1 MLKALNHPGRLIPVA
16 FFVVLTIG
24 TALLCLPA
32 ARSGPDQPVNV
43 LTAAFTAV
51 SATCITG
58 LAVVDTATYWTPFGQ
73 GVILAM
79 IQVGGF
85 GIMTLATLVAMLVSG
100 RLGLQHSLVAKTESH
115 ALTLGDVRGIVKTV
129 GVTMVGLELVIAAL
143 LTWRFATAYDSS
155 FDTAVWHGS
164 FHAVSAFNN
173 AGFALYSDNLIPFNH
188 DPYVLVPI
196 FVAII
201 AGGLGFPVF
210 YELRRRW
217 RTPRNWSVHTRV
229 TLIGY
234 VGLLLAGTV
243 AFGASEWDNEGTLA
257 PMDPSAKLL
266 NTVAGGIMP
275 RTAGFNTIDYAKAH
289 QETWAVDDVMM
300 FIGGGSA
307 GTSGGIKVG
316 TFVLLAFVLWAEV
329 RGERDVVVGK
339 RSVPV
344 AAQREAVT
352 VALFAVGVVAL
363 GTMGLLAV
371 TDYGLDRV
379 LFEATSAFGTTGLS
393 TGITPTLPAL
403 GQLILMVLMYLGRVG
418 TITTASALALNSRHR
433 HYQFPEERP
442 IIG

>member
-1 MLKALNHPGRLIPVA
+1 MLKALNQPGRLIPVA
-16 FFVVLTIG
+16 FFVILAVG

-32 ARSGPDQPVNV
+32 TRHDPDEPLDV

-58 LAVVDTATYWTPFGQ
+58 LTVVDTATYWSPFGQ
-73 GVILAM
+73 GVIIALV
-79 IQVGGF
+79 QVGGF

-129 GVTMVGLELVIAAL
+129 GVTMVALELVIASV
-143 LTWRFATAYDSS
+143 LTWRFATEYDSS
-155 FDTAVWHGS
+155 LGTAIWHGG

-173 AGFALYSDNLIPFNH
+173 AGFSLYSDSLRGFDH
-188 DPYVLVPI
+188 DAYVLVPI

-201 AGGLGFPVF
+201 AGGVGFPVF

-217 RTPRNWSVHTRV
+217 RTPRVWSVHTRI
-229 TLIGY
+229 TLVGY
-234 VGLLLAGTV
+234 VGLLLVGTA
-243 AFGASEWDNEGTLA
+243 AFGASEWDNPATLA
-257 PMDPSAKLL
+257 PMDPSGKLL

-275 RTAGFNTIDYAKAH
+275 RTAGFSTVDYTQAH

-316 TFVLLAFVLWAEV
+316 TFVLLACVLWAEV

-344 AAQREAVT
+344 AAQREALT
-352 VALFAVGVVAL
+352 VALFAIGVVAL

-379 LFEATSAFGTTGLS
+379 VFEAISAFGTTGQT
-393 TGITPTLPAL
+393 TGITPTLPAV
-403 GQLILMVLMYLGRVG
+403 GQLILMVLMFLGRVG

-433 HYQFPEERP
+433 HYQLPEERP